1 MEMAFIPVGVDVS
14 KKKLD
19 VVLLLDGKGK
29 SKAVSNTP
37 EGYKEL
43 CDWLVKQKVSLGTVH
58 VCMEATGVYS
68 EPFALWLH
76 DSCIKVSVVNPGSI
90 KGFGQAE
97 NIRNKNDQIDAGL
110 IARFCL
116 KQQPPV
122 WVPPSIEQR
131 QLRGWSERLLA
142 LKDIR
147 QQEQNRIEA
156 NDFAGHSTLVRSIEE
171 HVKWL
176 DEKILQLE
184 EDIDDHIDRHPSL
197 KQDAD
202 LMKSIPGIGT
212 STVAKLLGHLGDIR
226 RFDSAKALA
235 AFIGVSPKQKSSGTS
250 VRGRTSMS
258 RIGNSTLRSAL
269 YMPGLVAKKH
279 NPLLKIFAERLS
291 KTGMAKKA
299 VTGAIMRKLVHLIYG
314 VVCSG
319 KAFDPNFLNS
329 GLAKQDGI

>member
-1 MEMAFIPVGVDVS
+1 MEMARIPVGADVS

-19 VVLLLDGKGK
+19 VVVLVNGKGK
-29 SKAVSNTP
+29 SKVVSNTP
-37 EGYKEL
+37 EGYTEL
-43 CDWLVKQKVSLGTVH
+43 VGWLVKQKVSLDTVH

-76 DSCIKVSVVNPGSI
+76 DSGVKVSVVNPGSI

-97 NIRNKNDQIDAGL
+97 NIRNKTDQIDAGL

-116 KQQPPV
+116 AQCPPE
-122 WVPPSIEQR
+122 WVPPPKEQR
-131 QLRGWSERLLA
+131 QLRAWSDRLLA

-147 QQEQNRIEA
+147 QQEKNRIEA
-156 NDFAGHSTLVRSIEE
+156 HDFVGQPELVESIEE
-171 HVKWL
+171 HVQWL
-176 DEKILQLE
+176 DEKISQLE
-184 EDIDDHIDRHPSL
+184 KDIDDHIDRHPGL
-197 KQDAD
+197 KHDAD
-202 LMKSIPGIGT
+202 LMKTIPGVGT
-212 STVAKLLGHLGDIR
+212 VTVAKLLGHLGDIR

-269 YMPGLVAKKH
+269 YMPGTVAKRF
-279 NPLLKIFAERLS
+279 NPLLKAFADRLGA
-291 KTGMAKKA
+291 TGMAKKA
-299 VTGAIMRKLVHLIYG
+299 VTGAVMRKLVHLIYG

-319 KAFDPNFLNS
+319 KPFDPNFLNS